1 MPAQKHFQ
9 KIDFLRG
16 IAILCVFQAHFI
28 WYYFPDYTGV
38 VSADGG
44 HPAKKVLLL
53 NFLPRTVGWAGVTIF
68 ILVSGFLLHLGYLRD
83 RQWFTLRGFYS
94 RRFWRVYPPYL
105 LVLVLFTIF
114 LEHGRTGSFAFLL
127 HLFSLQNVTTQTY
140 FSVNPTF
147 WCLALEVQFYVLY
160 ALVLPGIKRWGIKP
174 VLVVSFLVSI
184 GWQAA
189 GGLGP
194 WGQTLPWANSSI
206 ALEVVWVVGAFLAEA
221 FDKGQRLLD
230 ALNRNDLWVVL
241 GAFVLAGYI
250 APQNAVW
257 QYVAGLIGVV
267 AMDAILHAGWIT
279 LQGRPGQLIVAIGLC
294 SYSIFLIH
302 QPLLQAWID
311 FLDLHSPHY
320 PGYRLVDGIIVSLV
334 IIGISW
340 LGYLYVEQTS
350 IRIGTKLRRR
360 PKVIRM
366 HKRGTPAK

>member
-1 MPAQKHFQ
+1 MEKAQKHFQ
-9 KIDFLRG
+9 KIDLLRG

-83 RQWFTLRGFYS
+83 RKWFTLRGFYS

-114 LEHGRTGSFAFLL
+114 LEHGRSGGFAFLL
-127 HLFSLQNVTTQTY
+127 HVFSLQNVTTQTY

-160 ALVLPGIKRWGIKP
+160 ALVLHGIRRWGIKP
-174 VLVVSFLVSI
+174 VLFWSFLASI
-184 GWQAA
+184 AWQVA

-194 WGQTLPWANSSI
+194 WGQTLPWVNSSI
-206 ALEVVWVVGAFLAEA
+206 ALEVVWVTGAFLAEA
-221 FDKGQRLLD
+221 YDKGERLLD
-230 ALNRNDLWVVL
+230 ALSRNDLWRVL
-241 GAFVLAGYI
+241 GAFVLAAYVT
-250 APQNAVW
+250 PQNAIW

-279 LQGRPGQLIVAIGLC
+279 LQGRPGRLIVAIGLC

-311 FLDLHSPHY
+311 FLDLHSPHF

-360 PKVIRM
+360 PKVVRM
-366 HKRGTPAK
+366 HKS